1 MNETAASRGALLL
14 VEDDFD
20 IREALS
26 GILRDEG
33 YTVRGASN
41 GAEALETL
49 RRDPAV
55 DLIVLDLMMP
65 VMDGWAFRQ
74 IQREDPKLSHIPV
87 LVLSADAGA
96 RERVQALGAVAFLRK
111 PVQLDALLDAVAQYS
126 LHKSR

>member
-1 MNETAASRGALLL
+1 MNETAAARGVLLL

-74 IQREDPKLSHIPV
+74 IQREDPKLNHIPV
-87 LVLSADAGA
+87 LVLSADGGA

-111 PVQLDALLDAVAQYS
+111 PVQLDALLDTVEQFAVK
-126 LHKSR
+126 H